1 MRQNKKEQYLKDEQ
15 ELEQYLIES
24 ALEGAE
30 LKTNDNSLSGESLG
44 NLAREMILND
54 AVIRRLAHRY
64 DASIL
69 KAIYLCG
76 EINLDSEDA
85 ALSYVEKLK
94 NYLFNRKHKF

>member
-1 MRQNKKEQYLKDEQ
+1 MKDEQ

-30 LKTNDNSLSGESLG
+30 LKIDKNVISGESLG

-64 DASIL
+64 DPL
-69 KAIYLCG
+69 Y
-76 EINLDSEDA
+76 
-85 ALSYVEKLK
+85 
-94 NYLFNRKHKF
+94 